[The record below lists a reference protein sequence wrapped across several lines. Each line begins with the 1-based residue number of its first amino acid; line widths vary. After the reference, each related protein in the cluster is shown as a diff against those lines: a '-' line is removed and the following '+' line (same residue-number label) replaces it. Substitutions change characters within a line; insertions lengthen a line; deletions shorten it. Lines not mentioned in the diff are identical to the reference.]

1 MKRVLGLTALSLVV
15 AAFSGTA
22 IGLPGGEDDRVQL
35 TTSVDQLE
43 ILRCIG
49 YAQTRLTL
57 HNTTADH
64 QYGDV
69 FVRPTGP
76 LQVSRSQW
84 STYTPTGLDP
94 ALALRVRVE
103 PAAPVGDYELGYQ
116 LGDRVLAS
124 TPVKVMSDP
133 ASQCVPA
140 GRMTA
145 TATSSQGTDD
155 ASRAVDGDPAT
166 LWRSASGALPQSI
179 TLDLGGVYDISELRY
194 QPRFDGVLNG
204 HITAYTLA
212 VSTDGATFT
221 DVRTSTW
228 IASER

>member
-35 TTSVDQLE
+35 TTSVDHME

-69 FVRPTGP
+69 FLRPTGP

-103 PAAPVGDYELGYQ
+103 RAAPS
-116 LGDRVLAS
+116 A
-124 TPVKVMSDP
+124 TMS
-133 ASQCVPA
+133 S
-140 GRMTA
+140 
-145 TATSSQGTDD
+145 ATSS
-155 ASRAVDGDPAT
+155 AT
-166 LWRSASGALPQSI
+166 GCW
-179 TLDLGGVYDISELRY
+179 
-194 QPRFDGVLNG
+194 PR
-204 HITAYTLA
+204 
-212 VSTDGATFT
+212 
-221 DVRTSTW
+221 R
-228 IASER
+228 R